1 MENIESVPDLLGLLG
16 FQPHT
21 KEKLAFKEDIQ
32 ARPLS
37 VYNNSI
43 FILITEIDASFFWAD
58 LTFL

>member
-1 MENIESVPDLLGLLG
+1 MENIESVPDLLGLFG
-16 FQPHT
+16 FQLHT

-43 FILITEIDASFFWAD
+43 FILITKINASF
-58 LTFL
+58 LGLI